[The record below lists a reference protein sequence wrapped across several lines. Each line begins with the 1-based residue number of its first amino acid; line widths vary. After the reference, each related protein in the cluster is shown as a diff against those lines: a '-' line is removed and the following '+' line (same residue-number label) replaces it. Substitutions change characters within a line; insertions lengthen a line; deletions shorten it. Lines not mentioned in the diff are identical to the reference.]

1 MDSASSFPDL
11 SEDSELMKGLKEM
24 GLVLED
30 DESNKKKKPPPPPPK
45 KANPIKESSSD
56 MNIDDFLDEIASP
69 RERSSSPTNN
79 TGKQTQSKPKR
90 KRSAGRRP
98 AQMRPIRVDY
108 VEIEPAKSRLTFDYL
123 LDDPPPKQEQETPS
137 ATVFIPPPP
146 PPTEL
151 MLEKRVMDYLHYSM
165 RDMTNDVLTEL
176 EEMLRDE
183 GDVNAIVNTFVTD
196 LQKQI
201 RENLLFETET
211 IDYAKRSLA
220 NFDTFAPGFIDVI
233 TKIHKLQNTNG
244 VANLNSI
251 RSSRASIMSR
261 LSLMQESFATSLDTL
276 SQEISDVNSVR
287 TQAYAART
295 GIDRKA
301 TMVMQRYADIEA
313 KEIMQNVER
322 ELLENNRSRLEH
334 DTIDTR
340 EEIPVY
346 QINRKLK
353 DLLRSMRELVLSE
366 PNPAQVVKRTA
377 LHIFELTEHMAT
389 MRQAY
394 AYQHRQLC
402 DFYSMLSSYSKL
414 QPRES
419 AVDRESVVQ
428 EFPIENTKT
437 ITELT
442 SSSVHSRLAQVRK
455 EQSDVL
461 KDVSSFLDK
470 ASHSRSRHNR
480 RRAHV

>member
-30 DESNKKKKPPPPPPK
+30 DESNKKKKLPPPPPT
-45 KANPIKESSSD
+45 KAKPIKESSSD

-69 RERSSSPTNN
+69 RERSCSPTNN

-123 LDDPPPKQEQETPS
+123 LDDPPPKQEQQTPS
-137 ATVFIPPPP
+137 APVFIPPPP

-183 GDVNAIVNTFVTD
+183 GDVNAIVNAFVTD

-201 RENLLFETET
+201 RENLSFETET

-233 TKIHKLQNTNG
+233 TKIHKLQNISNG

-276 SQEISDVNSVR
+276 SQEISEVNSVR
-287 TQAYAART
+287 TQAHAART

-334 DTIDTR
+334 ETIDTR

-402 DFYSMLSSYSKL
+402 DFYSMLSSYAKSQL
-414 QPRES
+414 RDS
-419 AVDRESVVQ
+419 VLVRESVVQ

-442 SSSVHSRLAQVRK
+442 SSSVQSRLAQVRK
-455 EQSDVL
+455 EQDDAL

-470 ASHSRSRHNR
+470 ASHSRSKRNR
-480 RRAHV
+480 RHV